1 MTTHAF
7 INTEQW
13 VESALC
19 GGNVSPDTD
28 PEMFFPLVDD
38 YGASHRHAE
47 KVAAAQTIC
56 GGCSV
61 AAECLEYAVAN
72 RIEHGIWGGVS
83 PNARRK
89 LKTRDN
95 LRRKGTR

>member
-7 INTEQW
+7 LNTEPW

-19 GGNVSPDTD
+19 GGNVSPDMD
-28 PEMFFPLVDD
+28 PETFFPHVDD
-38 YGASHRHAE
+38 DRGSHLHADRIAA
-47 KVAAAQTIC
+47 VATIC
-56 GGCSV
+56 ASCPV
-61 AAECLEYAVAN
+61 TAECLEYAVAN
-72 RIEHGIWGGVS
+72 RIEHGIWGGVGPS
-83 PNARRK
+83 ARRK